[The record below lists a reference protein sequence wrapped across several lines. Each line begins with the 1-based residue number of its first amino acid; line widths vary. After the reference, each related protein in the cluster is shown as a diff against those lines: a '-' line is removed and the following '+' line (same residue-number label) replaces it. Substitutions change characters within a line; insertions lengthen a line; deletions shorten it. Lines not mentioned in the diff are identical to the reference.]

1 MQKHLFRKK
10 SFTDKL
16 IIKIVQKEL
25 LYKNNYVYVKSE
37 NIKTGG
43 QKNKNIMTILIWNKN
58 SHYDLIFRSI
68 HIILML
74 SGKTSSKMTFEI
86 P

>member
-43 QKNKNIMTILIWNKN
+43 QKNKNIMTILI
-58 SHYDLIFRSI
+58 
-68 HIILML
+68 
-74 SGKTSSKMTFEI
+74 
-86 P
+86 